1 MSFSI
6 LTICHHPFT
15 AFCIEKQGEV
25 RKSIIDALKSV
36 QTTPVGS
43 STNGAMKD
51 LKLEE
56 GKKSSLKK
64 QGNLPVLHYTSKEKI
79 HFATEVNG
87 NSLKE
92 IVQRH

>member
-6 LTICHHPFT
+6 LTICHHTFT

-56 GKKSSLKK
+56 GKKVITEETKK
-64 QGNLPVLHYTSKEKI
+64 LTS
-79 HFATEVNG
+79 AA
-87 NSLKE
+87 LY
-92 IVQRH
+92 